1 MNNEKRKILALKYRP
16 KNFKELI
23 GQDVMVETIT
33 NSIKLNKIPNAY
45 LLTGIR
51 GVGKTTT
58 ARLIAKALNC
68 NKNFFKEENCDCN
81 HCEEI
86 ANSKHLDVLEMDA
99 ASRTGIDDVRELIES
114 AKYNPTSAKYKVF
127 IIDEIHMLSKQAFN
141 GLLKTLEEPP
151 TPRLKFIFASTEI
164 KKIPV
169 TIISR
174 CQVFYLHRVLIK
186 DLFSN
191 LKNILKIENG
201 KISDK
206 ALMLI
211 AKAAEGSVRDSLSLL
226 DRALVGH
233 SVKGNEIDE
242 NFVRSMLG
250 IADRSKILN
259 LLDYIFQGNQEKS
272 INQLRELVDEGV
284 EATNLLNDLLEILY
298 FIQQKKI
305 LVKINTDLFIS
316 ESEKESIEKLSNQVD
331 SQTLIIFWQLILKVL
346 EELSL
351 VSNPI
356 LSLEMLIVRL
366 VHLKDMPSYE
376 SVLETLQKN
385 NLEQQDTT
393 IPKPI
398 SLDNEKAAIFKESEI
413 NKIPKNQIKNVSQ
426 TKPIIST
433 SNLEDLP
440 NKDTLEK
447 ILSFEELIFLSSRK
461 KEIQLKYDLENNV
474 RLIDFSEGKIDIT
487 FNENLNKDFVRN
499 LSKKL
504 LEWTGNR
511 WVITLGKEIGQ
522 KTFSETQ
529 SIKKKGLL
537 DQEKKTDVYKKFKS
551 IFSDAELVEVDKK
564 D

>member
-393 IPKPI
+393 IPKTI